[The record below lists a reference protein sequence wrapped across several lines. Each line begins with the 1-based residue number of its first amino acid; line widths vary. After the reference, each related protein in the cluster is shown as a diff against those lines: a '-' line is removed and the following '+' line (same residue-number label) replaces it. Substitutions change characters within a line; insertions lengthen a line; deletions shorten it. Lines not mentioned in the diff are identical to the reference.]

1 MRIHHLA
8 LRVRDLETCRRFYAE
23 TLGLEVMESHAHS
36 IWFRAG
42 DVVLMLEQS
51 LRGRGSDEGS
61 GHVLALAVEELL
73 PWEER
78 LAAAGIPID
87 DRTPKT
93 LFLRDPEGHRVALS
107 TYRFPSV
114 TGQAP

>member
-1 MRIHHLA
+1 MLDVRNIQVGLFLCQPLA
-8 LRVRDLETCRRFYAE
+8 
-23 TLGLEVMESHAHS
+23 
-36 IWFRAG
+36 
-42 DVVLMLEQS
+42 
-51 LRGRGSDEGS
+51 
-61 GHVLALAVEELL
+61 
-73 PWEER
+73 WEER